1 MAIISAPSSE
11 PKVLAVVLGLM
22 ICVLLGG
29 GFGIVLSGGG
39 LHWVAAPP
47 SDVNGMP
54 LFGWTRLGVDLYV
67 PHFFGLQAIQALPF
81 FAFLLGEGLS
91 VRAQRAAVIFFA
103 CAFCA
108 FASCAFA
115 SCAFA
120 SCAFASCAFAY
131 CAFAYCAFAG
141 MIFLQAISG
150 QACVG

>member
-103 CAFCA
+103 CAYCA
-108 FASCAFA
+108 FAYCAFA
-115 SCAFA
+115 FYALA
-120 SCAFASCAFAY
+120 YCAFAY